1 MGGGAAKYL
10 QELATEQ
17 WVVAQWS
24 KLMGDTRRV
33 DLLEEGGLVVSQWA
47 EAATDVTAVR
57 QFLTELADA
66 VAGRVSANAPLR
78 QRIEAINTVL
88 FDEFGF
94 AGNSQNY
101 YDPHNSFLSSVL
113 TRRRGIPISLSV
125 VWAVVARRVAVP
137 CFLCSRMPMHIVIR
151 VIVGDRFQDD
161 LYIDAFERRILD
173 YSQLREFLSSLGVQF
188 QDVFVQ
194 QGAAS
199 EVYSRMMR
207 NLLNIYRES
216 VITGNGQGRL
226 SSLLRLRSTCS
237 QIFAISPESRNQ
249 LEPFHNQL
257 SQEIKKTRRDS
268 VMAPGLSSP

>member
-1 MGGGAAKYL
+1 
-10 QELATEQ
+10 
-17 WVVAQWS
+17 
-24 KLMGDTRRV
+24 
-33 DLLEEGGLVVSQWA
+33 
-47 EAATDVTAVR
+47 
-57 QFLTELADA
+57 
-66 VAGRVSANAPLR
+66 
-78 QRIEAINTVL
+78 
-88 FDEFGF
+88 
-94 AGNSQNY
+94 
-101 YDPHNSFLSSVL
+101 
-113 TRRRGIPISLSV
+113 
-125 VWAVVARRVAVP
+125 
-137 CFLCSRMPMHIVIR
+137 MPMHIVIR
-151 VIVGDRFQDD
+151 VSVGDRFQDD

-216 VITGNGQGRL
+216 VMTGNGQGRL

-237 QIFAISPESRNQ
+237 QIFAISPESRIQ

-268 VMAPGLSSP
+268 VMPPGLSSP